1 MWESEGGEPKSDSR
15 LERGDQ
21 ESSLEKV
28 NSEGTAQKLAT
39 RRMNSEDGG
48 EEEVS
53 QKEDNR
59 FNVLS
64 SRGQRK
70 PGKFWELKEVRP
82 SCLEG
87 SE

>member
-1 MWESEGGEPKSDSR
+1 MGIRRRGAQVRFKAGERGSRKLIRESEFRRNCPKA
-15 LERGDQ
+15 GH
-21 ESSLEKV
+21 
-28 NSEGTAQKLAT
+28 T

-53 QKEDNR
+53 QKEENR

>member
-1 MWESEGGEPKSDSR
+1 MWESEGGEPKSGSR
-15 LERGDQ
+15 LKRGDQ

-53 QKEDNR
+53 QKEENR

-64 SRGQRK
+64 SREDR
-70 PGKFWELKEVRP
+70 E
-82 SCLEG
+82 SLESSG
-87 SE
+87 N